1 MKNCFKNLEPID
13 EYILKQLSE
22 QFKMYMLVGGM
33 PNVVNEYIK
42 TSSLSKVLIIQ
53 KAIVEH
59 YLLDVVKFAEVSNKQ
74 KIINTFNSIP
84 IQLSKKNK
92 KFLFSE
98 IKEDEENIGER
109 KYASAI
115 EWLKDAGIIHFC
127 YNLSEPALP
136 LISNI
141 RLNCFK
147 IYMRDTGLLVS
158 MLEEGTQKAI
168 LQDDLYINQGA
179 LLENVCAEEISTR
192 HNKLMYFERKS
203 TLEIDFILNIDG
215 KVTAIEVK
223 SGKNKQ
229 AKSLKSIIQNY
240 KTVTRYM
247 KFEDNCNIYKDEEK
261 VEHYPLFMIM
271 FL

>member
-1 MKNCFKNLEPID
+1 MWGIGIKKEIINYVRECFESIKPID

-42 TSSLSKVLIIQ
+42 TNSLSKVLTMQ
-53 KAIVEH
+53 KAIVEN
-59 YLLDVVKFAEVSNKQ
+59 YLLDVVKFAETSSKQ

-84 IQLSKKNK
+84 AQLSKRNK

-98 IKEDEENIGER
+98 INEDEENVGER
-109 KYASAI
+109 KYTSAM
-115 EWLKDAGIIHFC
+115 EWLKDAGIINFC

-147 IYMRDTGLLVS
+147 VYMRDTGLLIS
-158 MLEEGTQKAI
+158 MLEEGAQKAI
-168 LQDDLYINQGA
+168 LDDDLYINQGA
-179 LLENVCAEEISTR
+179 LLENVCAEEIATR
-192 HNKLMYFERKS
+192 HSRLMYFERKS

-240 KTVTRYM
+240 KTVRKT
-247 KFEDNCNIYKDEEK
+247 
-261 VEHYPLFMIM
+261 
-271 FL
+271 